1 MLLQHA
7 TWPEVEAY
15 LEVNKG
21 IIVPIGSTEQHG
33 PSGLIGTDA
42 LTAEVIG
49 RRVGEETDA
58 LVAPTLN
65 YGMAQHHM
73 AFTGTMTL
81 QPSTMI
87 AVVRDL
93 AMSLI
98 RHGFTRIF
106 VVNGHGGNVNSV
118 KASFSEVQSELA
130 AAHSI
135 RNDDTN
141 HPPEDI
147 RFELRNWWMGEK
159 TTALRKSLYGDREGY
174 HATPSEIAVTWSS
187 FPEQQRGDVK
197 LGPLEKVTRAYQG
210 PEDFRKLFPDGRMGS
225 DPSLA
230 TPEDGKRL
238 VSLAVDELSDLY
250 RKFLG
255 EI

>member
-7 TWPEVEAY
+7 TWPEVEFY
-15 LEVNKG
+15 LESNKG

-33 PSGLIGTDA
+33 PTGLIGTDA

-49 RRVGEETDA
+49 QRLGEATGA
-58 LVAPTLN
+58 FVAPTLN

-73 AFTGTMTL
+73 AFTGTVTL

-87 AVVRDL
+87 AVTRDI
-93 AMSLI
+93 AMSLV
-98 RHGFTRIF
+98 RHGFERIF
-106 VVNGHGGNVNSV
+106 FLNGHGGNVNSV
-118 KASFSEVQSELA
+118 KAAFSEVKSELGEA
-130 AAHSI
+130 KGLRDSGS
-135 RNDDTN
+135 N
-141 HPPEDI
+141 HPPDDV
-147 RFELRNWWMGEK
+147 RLELHNWWMGEK

-174 HATPSEIAVTWSS
+174 HATPSEVAVTWFS
-187 FPEQQRGDVK
+187 FPEQKRDVQ

-230 TPEDGKRL
+230 TAEDGERL
-238 VSLAVDELSDLY
+238 VLLAVYELAERY
-250 RKFLG
+250 RQFLG
-255 EI
+255 ED

>member
-15 LEVNKG
+15 LEANTG

-42 LTAEVIG
+42 LTAELIG
-49 RRVGEETDA
+49 RRVGEVTA
-58 LVAPTLN
+58 SFVAPTLN

-93 AMSLI
+93 TKSLI
-98 RHGFTRIF
+98 RHGFSHIF
-106 VVNGHGGNVNSV
+106 FVNGHGGNVNSV
-118 KASFSEVQSELA
+118 KVAFSEVQSELA
-130 AAHSI
+130 EMRSM
-135 RNDDTN
+135 RDGDTN
-141 HPPEDI
+141 HPPEGVHL
-147 RFELRNWWMGEK
+147 ELHNWWAGER
-159 TTALRKSLYGDREGY
+159 TTSLRKSLYGDREGY
-174 HATPSEIAVTWSS
+174 HATPSEVAVTWYS
-187 FPEQQRGDVK
+187 FPDQQRNVE

-250 RKFLG
+250 RKFLA
-255 EI
+255 ET

>member
-33 PSGLIGTDA
+33 PSGLIGTVA

-159 TTALRKSLYGDREGY
+159 TTALRKSLYGDRE
-174 HATPSEIAVTWSS
+174 
-187 FPEQQRGDVK
+187 
-197 LGPLEKVTRAYQG
+197 
-210 PEDFRKLFPDGRMGS
+210 
-225 DPSLA
+225 
-230 TPEDGKRL
+230 
-238 VSLAVDELSDLY
+238 
-250 RKFLG
+250 
-255 EI
+255 